1 VAAGTI
7 RYWAGARA
15 AAGIHEEP
23 YEGDTLGAV
32 LDAAASA
39 HGTELARVFTVAT
52 FLLDGSRSGRDTPLT
67 DGVTIEVL
75 PPFAGGSR

>member
-1 VAAGTI
+1 MAAGTI

-15 AAGIHEEP
+15 AAGVHEEP

-39 HGTELARVFTVAT
+39 HGAALARVFSVAT
-52 FLLDGSRSGRDTPLT
+52 FLL
-67 DGVTIEVL
+67 V
-75 PPFAGGSR
+75 

>member
-1 VAAGTI
+1 MAAGTI

-52 FLLDGSRSGRDTPLT
+52 FLLDGSRSGRDAMLV

>member
-1 VAAGTI
+1 VASVTV

-15 AAGIHEEP
+15 AAGVHEEP

-39 HGTELARVFTVAT
+39 HGPALARVFSVAT
-52 FLLDGSRSGRDTPLT
+52 FLLDGSRSGREARLA

>member
-1 VAAGTI
+1 M
-7 RYWAGARA
+7 
-15 AAGIHEEP
+15 
-23 YEGDTLGAV
+23 

-39 HGTELARVFTVAT
+39 HGAELARVFTVAT
-52 FLLDGSRSGRDTPLT
+52 FLLDGSRSGRDAALA

>member
-15 AAGIHEEP
+15 AAGTHEEP

-32 LDAAASA
+32 LDAAAAA
-39 HGTELARVFTVAT
+39 HGADLARVFTVAS
-52 FLLDGSRSGRDTPLT
+52 FLVDGARSGRDAVLA

>member
-1 VAAGTI
+1 MASVTV

-39 HGTELARVFTVAT
+39 HGAELARVFSVAT
-52 FLLDGSRSGRDTPLT
+52 FLLDGSRSARDAPLT

>member
-1 VAAGTI
+1 MASVTV

-15 AAGIHEEP
+15 AAGTHEET

-32 LDAAASA
+32 LDAATLA
-39 HGTELARVFTVAT
+39 HGPALARVFSVAT
-52 FLLDGSRSGRDTPLT
+52 FLLDGSRSGRDAALA

>member
-1 VAAGTI
+1 VAVGTI

-15 AAGIHEEP
+15 AAGTHEEP
-23 YEGDTLGAV
+23 FEGGTLGAV

-39 HGTELARVFTVAT
+39 HGAALARVFSVAS
-52 FLLDGSRSGRDTPLT
+52 FLVDGTRSGRDAVLA
-67 DGVTIEVL
+67 DGATIEVL

>member
-1 VAAGTI
+1 MATGTI

-15 AAGIHEEP
+15 AAGTAEEA

-32 LDAAASA
+32 LDSAATA
-39 HGTELARVFTVAT
+39 HGERLATVFVVAS
-52 FLLDGSRSGRDTPLT
+52 FLVDGVRSGRDAVLA
-67 DGVTIEVL
+67 DGATIEVL

>member
-15 AAGIHEEP
+15 AAGTHEEP

-39 HGTELARVFTVAT
+39 HGAALARVFSVAT
-52 FLLDGSRSGRDTPLT
+52 FLLDGSRSGRDATLA

>member
-15 AAGIHEEP
+15 AAGITEEP
-23 YEGDTLGAV
+23 YDGDTLGSV
-32 LDAAASA
+32 LDQAAAA
-39 HGTELARVFTVAT
+39 HGAALARVLTVAS
-52 FLLDGSRSGRDTPLT
+52 FLV
-67 DGVTIEVL
+67 DGVRTSRDAVLPDGATIEVL

>member
-1 VAAGTI
+1 MASVTV

-15 AAGIHEEP
+15 AAGTHEET

-32 LDAAASA
+32 LDAAVSA
-39 HGTELARVFTVAT
+39 HGAELARVFTVAT
-52 FLLDGSRSGRDTPLT
+52 FLLDGSRSGRDAALA

>member
-1 VAAGTI
+1 MAAGTI

-15 AAGIHEEP
+15 AAGIHEEA

-39 HGTELARVFTVAT
+39 HGAALARVFTVAT
-52 FLLDGSRSGRDTPLT
+52 FLLDGSRSGRDATLT